1 MRKFIVIFL
10 IGFLSSN
17 VFSQKVI
24 QMEYSNGVY
33 KLPCHVNGAKLK
45 MIFDTGASSV
55 VISLSTAQYL
65 YQNDYITDSDFRGF
79 GQSQVADGRIV
90 DNAIINLRDVE
101 VAGIHIKDVNA
112 VISSSLSSPLLF
124 GQSAIQKLGKVS
136 LQDGKLILLDVHS
149 DKSYAVIYRGYY
161 ISKESLN
168 KLLSQKA
175 NPYADYMNLRN
186 DLRKDYFDSLNGHLE
201 ALFNNRAYFD
211 SYGNIQRQVTVKAMG
226 IQYDKNGRKGRRGQ
240 VIDVD
245 TYVQS
250 LFKGCAD
257 AIIKINK
264 VDLNGVYIIE

>member
-1 MRKFIVIFL
+1 MRNFIVIFL

-136 LQDGKLILLDVHS
+136 SLRISLSIVGLETPNAS
-149 DKSYAVIYRGYY
+149 AACSFVI
-161 ISKESLN
+161 
-168 KLLSQKA
+168 
-175 NPYADYMNLRN
+175 
-186 DLRKDYFDSLNGHLE
+186 
-201 ALFNNRAYFD
+201 
-211 SYGNIQRQVTVKAMG
+211 
-226 IQYDKNGRKGRRGQ
+226 
-240 VIDVD
+240 
-245 TYVQS
+245 
-250 LFKGCAD
+250 
-257 AIIKINK
+257 AI
-264 VDLNGVYIIE
+264 